1 VFQGWFGRRVGA
13 RDALAAQDT
22 NPLFFL
28 SQTRAKA
35 RALVSVVLTGSVLG
49 LSLGGILGG
58 AYLAGG
64 YAQAAST
71 HARVSELADVASGG
85 YAEQD
90 LQRVVDRMDDS
101 ALAIARRHDP
111 FTSAG
116 GAQRDRQ
123 AALFAARLERRDSGR
138 MGPGQGQALLLRTG
152 FITGPGSPAARPYRF
167 EGALDASRD
176 LECLTQA
183 VYYEA
188 RGETPAGQAAVAQVV
203 LNRARHPAFPK
214 SICGVVYQRAYGGGT
229 CQFSFACDG
238 SMGKRREPGAWAR
251 AERVATR
258 ALSGAV
264 MAEVG
269 NATHFHTIY
278 VSPSW
283 GPRLVKVGQVGL
295 HLFYRFGGRPGAPDS
310 FDRAPERSGPQIG
323 DRPLF
328 ASGLPGEPIPYAG
341 VKQSDDVVFIAATAV
356 TSSAVEMVDG
366 ATGGMG
372 GPAHKPVEPASA
384 PRPASAKPAKA
395 PKVETEASTKP
406 QQQSAAAS

>member
-1 VFQGWFGRRVGA
+1 M
-13 RDALAAQDT
+13 
-22 NPLFFL
+22 FFL

-35 RALVSVVLTGSVLG
+35 RALVSVVLTGTVLG
-49 LSLGGILGG
+49 AGLGGILGG

-71 HARVSELADVASGG
+71 HARVSELAVVASGG

-90 LQRVVDRMDDS
+90 LQRVVDRMDSS

-123 AALFAARLERRDSGR
+123 AALFAARLERRDSVAA
-138 MGPGQGQALLLRTG
+138 GPGQSKALMLRTN
-152 FITGPGSPAARPYRF
+152 FITGSGSPAARPFRLD
-167 EGALDASRD
+167 GALDASRD
-176 LECLTQA
+176 LECLTEA

-203 LNRARHPAFPK
+203 LNRARHPAYPK
-214 SICGVVYQRAYGGGT
+214 TICGVVYQRAYGGGT

-238 SMGKRREPGAWAR
+238 SMRKRRDGGAWAR
-251 AERVATR
+251 AERVATK
-258 ALSGAV
+258 ALSGGV
-264 MAEVG
+264 MAQVG

-278 VSPSW
+278 VSPAW

-295 HLFYRFGGRPGAPDS
+295 HVFYRFGGRGGAPDS
-310 FDRAPERSGPQIG
+310 FDRDPERSGPQVG

-328 ASGLPGEPIPYAG
+328 AGGVPGEPIPYT
-341 VKQSDDVVFIAATAV
+341 SLRRPDEVVFIAATA
-356 TSSAVEMVDG
+356 TSAPAIELVDG
-366 ATGGMG
+366 ASVGMG

-384 PRPASAKPAKA
+384 PKAAAPKPAKA
-395 PKVETEASTKP
+395 AKVETEASMKP
-406 QQQSAAAS
+406 QQPSAAAS

>member
-1 VFQGWFGRRVGA
+1 M
-13 RDALAAQDT
+13 
-22 NPLFFL
+22 FFL

-35 RALVSVVLTGSVLG
+35 RALVSVVLTGTVLG
-49 LSLGGILGG
+49 AGLGGILGG

-90 LQRVVDRMDDS
+90 LQRVVDRMDSS

-138 MGPGQGQALLLRTG
+138 GQSQALVLRTN
-152 FITGPGSPAARPYRF
+152 FITGPGSPAARPFRLD
-167 EGALDASRD
+167 GALDASRD
-176 LECLTQA
+176 LECLTEA

-203 LNRARHPAFPK
+203 LNRARHPAYPK
-214 SICGVVYQRAYGGGT
+214 TICGVVYQRAYGGGT

-238 SMGKRREPGAWAR
+238 SMRKRRDSGAWAR
-251 AERVATR
+251 AERVATK
-258 ALSGAV
+258 ALSGGV
-264 MAEVG
+264 MAQVG

-278 VSPSW
+278 VSPAW
-283 GPRLVKVGQVGL
+283 GPRLIKVGQVGL
-295 HLFYRFGGRPGAPDS
+295 HVFYRFGGRSGAPGS
-310 FDRAPERSGPQIG
+310 FDSDPERSGPQIG

-328 ASGLPGEPIPYAG
+328 AGGLPGEPIPYASL
-341 VKQSDDVVFIAATAV
+341 KRPDEVVFIAATA
-356 TSSAVEMVDG
+356 TSAPAIELVDG
-366 ATGGMG
+366 ASAGMGAGVG
-372 GPAHKPVEPASA
+372 GPAHRPVEPASA
-384 PRPASAKPAKA
+384 PKAAPKAAKA
-395 PKVETEASTKP
+395 PKVETEASIKP
-406 QQQSAAAS
+406 QQPSAAAS

>member
-1 VFQGWFGRRVGA
+1 M
-13 RDALAAQDT
+13 
-22 NPLFFL
+22 FFL

-35 RALVSVVLTGSVLG
+35 RALVGVVLTGSVLG
-49 LSLGGILGG
+49 TGLGGILGG

-203 LNRARHPAFPK
+203 LNRVRHPAFPK

-238 SMGKRREPGAWAR
+238 SMRKGREPGAWAR
-251 AERVATR
+251 AARVATR
-258 ALSGAV
+258 ALSGGV

-283 GPRLVKVGQVGL
+283 GPRLIRIGQVGL
-295 HLFYRFGGRPGAPDS
+295 HVFYRFGGRGGAPDS

-323 DRPLF
+323 DQPLF
-328 ASGLPGEPIPYAG
+328 AGGQPGEPVPYATL
-341 VKQSDDVVFIAATAV
+341 KAPDEAVFIAATAV
-356 TSSAVEMVDG
+356 TAPTVALVDG
-366 ATGGMG
+366 ASGGMG

-384 PRPASAKPAKA
+384 PKPAAAPRPAKA
-395 PKVETEASTKP
+395 PKVETEAATKP
-406 QQQSAAAS
+406 AQPSAAAS